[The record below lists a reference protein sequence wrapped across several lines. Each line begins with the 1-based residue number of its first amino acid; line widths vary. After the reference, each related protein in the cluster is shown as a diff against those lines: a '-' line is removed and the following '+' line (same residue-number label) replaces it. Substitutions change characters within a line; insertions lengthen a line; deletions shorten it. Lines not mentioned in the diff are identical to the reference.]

1 MEERE
6 AKLLCF
12 VLLLIQL
19 VRFKEILA
27 MNTTEP
33 VVEIRPQRFNMLG
46 PNKPSIYMK
55 YDFRISTIIIHHLD
69 DLFGPNILTSSQ
81 LAFTPCEVIQD
92 SIRFWIPRWGFRI
105 PGARFRIPS
114 QITF

>member
-1 MEERE
+1 
-6 AKLLCF
+6 
-12 VLLLIQL
+12 
-19 VRFKEILA
+19 
-27 MNTTEP
+27 
-33 VVEIRPQRFNMLG
+33 
-46 PNKPSIYMK
+46 MK

-69 DLFGPNILTSSQ
+69 GLFGPNILTSSQ